1 MTRRRIPC
9 TLSSRVIS
17 SSSHSGF
24 LGRTSTLGKIGQ
36 MALLF
41 VHGKCQHY
49 YESGQTRLAAV
60 QLHHSPRHERK
71 SRTRAAGSWSPRGGT
86 RSWGLPFVRG
96 ARTICR
102 PLSVVM
108 STTPPTPL
116 CRKAGLRSD
125 GG

>member
-9 TLSSRVIS
+9 TLSSRVIG

-49 YESGQTRLAAV
+49 YESGQ
-60 QLHHSPRHERK
+60 P
-71 SRTRAAGSWSPRGGT
+71 RAARAPRRGPKELLST
-86 RSWGLPFVRG
+86 TENLLVGLPNWRG
-96 ARTICR
+96 LPRA
-102 PLSVVM
+102 
-108 STTPPTPL
+108 STTGI
-116 CRKAGLRSD
+116 CAREN
-125 GG
+125 

>member
-9 TLSSRVIS
+9 TLSSRVIG

-49 YESGQTRLAAV
+49 YESGHSSPAEPPAFVSGRYAERELERAAV
-60 QLHHSPRHERK
+60 RRQFREPSRILPSPPAQR
-71 SRTRAAGSWSPRGGT
+71 SR
-86 RSWGLPFVRG
+86 
-96 ARTICR
+96 
-102 PLSVVM
+102 
-108 STTPPTPL
+108 
-116 CRKAGLRSD
+116 
-125 GG
+125 